1 LAVACALVS
10 DPELLFLDE
19 PTTGLDPSSRRE
31 VWEIIRQLRANGRT
45 ILLTTHYMDEAHRL
59 CDRVAVFDEGR
70 VIALGTPDQLIRSL
84 GGDQVVRFSIAQKL
98 EPQRHLE
105 PDSKFLAA
113 IRELPSVSL
122 VESTNDQVR
131 LTCQQ
136 FSVLVTALIEFLVQH
151 DLVLSDLS
159 TREATL
165 DDVFIHLTGKRLE
178 SNGS

>member
-1 LAVACALVS
+1 
-10 DPELLFLDE
+10 
-19 PTTGLDPSSRRE
+19 
-31 VWEIIRQLRANGRT
+31 
-45 ILLTTHYMDEAHRL
+45 
-59 CDRVAVFDEGR
+59 
-70 VIALGTPDQLIRSL
+70 
-84 GGDQVVRFSIAQKL
+84 
-98 EPQRHLE
+98 
-105 PDSKFLAA
+105 
-113 IRELPSVSL
+113 LPSVSL

-136 FSVLVTALIEFLVQH
+136 FSVLVTALIEFLGQH